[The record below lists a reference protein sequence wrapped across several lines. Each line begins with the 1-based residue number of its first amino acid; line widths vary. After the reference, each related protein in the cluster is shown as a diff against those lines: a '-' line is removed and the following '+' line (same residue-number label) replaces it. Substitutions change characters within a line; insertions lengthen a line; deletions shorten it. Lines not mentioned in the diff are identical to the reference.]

1 MGYIFLPSCLNATI
15 GITSYYC
22 IILKIV
28 ILHDGR
34 KTIQNVFFPI
44 SLKKEQNL
52 VSLKTKKNRWIVSF
66 LKKQRVFLNPGLNS
80 CLAQSTVEL

>member
-1 MGYIFLPSCLNATI
+1 
-15 GITSYYC
+15 
-22 IILKIV
+22 V

-52 VSLKTKKNRWIVSF
+52 VSLKTKK
-66 LKKQRVFLNPGLNS
+66 KQVDCFFFEKTTGFSKPWF
-80 CLAQSTVEL
+80 E

>member
-1 MGYIFLPSCLNATI
+1 
-15 GITSYYC
+15 
-22 IILKIV
+22 V

-52 VSLKTKKNRWIVSF
+52 VSLKTKKKTGGLF
-66 LKKQRVFLNPGLNS
+66 LFWKNNGFF
-80 CLAQSTVEL
+80 